1 MAYIGNSP
9 ENIQRG
15 KRFIY
20 EFTSTAGQ
28 TAYSGSDDNNQILDL
43 LEANEQSVFLNGVRL
58 IPTDDYT
65 VSGDT
70 LTLTSA
76 ASLNDFLVVETQAEV
91 GNTFVY
97 TRAESDARYINY
109 DGDII
114 AGNLYD
120 R

>member
-9 ENIQRG
+9 DTIQRG
-15 KRFIY
+15 RRFIY
-20 EFTSTAGQ
+20 EFTATAGQ
-28 TAYSGSDDNNQILDL
+28 TVFSGADDNNQTLDL

-76 ASLNDFLVVETQAEV
+76 ASLNDFLVVETTA
-91 GNTFVY
+91 
-97 TRAESDARYINY
+97 
-109 DGDII
+109 
-114 AGNLYD
+114 
-120 R
+120 